1 MPLRRSG
8 IPFGMVVVV
17 VGVAHDDP
25 GGPVGIS
32 AHGLKGSLKDWVA
45 ISLLSPLFIHCLT
58 FSLGPVFDWG
68 TALKRGTQW
77 PNRWPSETFGET
89 WTSSGTNLFG
99 VFRKLCWQL
108 LEPCGCCLARFNMQ
122 RLRVLASED
131 RSL

>member
-99 VFRKLCWQL
+99 VYSCVGSFWNRADGVWSNSTCK
-108 LEPCGCCLARFNMQ
+108 
-122 RLRVLASED
+122 V
-131 RSL
+131 